1 MSDHPDIPEK
11 IGKYDITGVAGKG
24 AMGIVYIGHDPY
36 VDRKVAIKVSL
47 NEIAG
52 EFLLDDSIAADN
64 HRQFFNEAKAAG
76 ILDHPNIIKVYE
88 AGDANGQDYIAI
100 EFVEDADTLRTF
112 RKVENLLPVKQ
123 LLHYIR
129 QCAEALHYAHSQG
142 ITHRDIKPANLLLT
156 TDGDIKIADFGIAVR
171 KANDAT
177 AATAKGFGSPLY
189 MSPEQA
195 SGEKITHHTD
205 IFSLGVVL
213 YELLTGA
220 HPFLAK
226 TMPALFK
233 NIVSEDPAP
242 LKSHREELPTALE
255 NIVAKALQKDPED
268 RYVNCAEFAAD
279 LIEVEEEFEKFGED
293 LSEEHKVEILS
304 QLKFFNDFSEQEVEE
319 ILDEGEWEVYSS
331 GSRILIE
338 DEQDKAFYVI
348 TSGNASVTRMNKEIA
363 TLSEGDCFGEM
374 AWLLGG
380 KRSASVTAITK
391 TVVLKLDEPLADW
404 ASLSCQMR
412 VNKTVQKILM
422 ERLNDTTK
430 RYARAL

>member
-1 MSDHPDIPEK
+1 MSDLPEK
-11 IGKYDITGVAGKG
+11 IGKYEITGVAGKG

-47 NEIAG
+47 SDNPG
-52 EFLLDDSIAADN
+52 EFLLDDSLAADN

-112 RKVENLLPVKQ
+112 RKEENLLPVKQ

-129 QCAEALHYAHSQG
+129 QCAEALEYAHSKG

-156 TDGDIKIADFGIAVR
+156 KEGDIKIADFGIAVR
-171 KANDAT
+171 KTNDKTAT
-177 AATAKGFGSPLY
+177 TKGFGSPLY

-195 SGEKITHHTD
+195 GGTKIGPQTD

-213 YELLTGA
+213 YELLTGT
-220 HPFLAK
+220 HPFQAN

-233 NIVSEDPAP
+233 NIVSEDPTP
-242 LKSHREELPTALE
+242 LKTHRNDLPPALE
-255 NIVAKALQKDPED
+255 PIIAKALQKEPEN
-268 RYVNCAEFAAD
+268 RYANCAEFAAD
-279 LIEVEEEFEKFGED
+279 LFEVELELETFGED
-293 LSEEHKVEILS
+293 LSSEHKLEILS
-304 QLKFFNDFSEQEVEE
+304 KLKFFNDFSEEEIEE
-319 ILDEGEWEVYSS
+319 ILDQGEWEVFLS
-331 GSRILIE
+331 GKDILIE
-338 DEQDKAFYVI
+338 DDQDKAFYVI
-348 TSGNASVTRMNKEIA
+348 TSGNASVSRMNKEIA

-380 KRSASVTAITK
+380 KRSATVTAITK
-391 TVVLKLDEPLADW
+391 TVVLKLDEPQADW

-412 VNKTVQKILM
+412 LNKTIQKVLM

-430 RYARAL
+430 RYARVL

>member
-1 MSDHPDIPEK
+1 MSDLPAK
-11 IGKYDITGVAGKG
+11 IGKYEITGVAGKG

-36 VDRKVAIKVSL
+36 VDRQVAIKVSL
-47 NEIAG
+47 NDNAG
-52 EFLLDDSIAADN
+52 EILLDDSLAADN

-100 EFVEDADTLRTF
+100 EYVEDADTLRTF
-112 RKVENLLPVKQ
+112 KKEERLLPVKQ

-129 QCAEALHYAHSQG
+129 QCAEGLEYAHSKG

-156 TDGDIKIADFGIAVR
+156 KEGDIKIADFGIAVR
-171 KANDAT
+171 KAHDKT
-177 AATAKGFGSPLY
+177 STTKGFGSPLY

-195 SGEKITHHTD
+195 GGTKIDHHTD

-213 YELLTGA
+213 YELLTGT
-220 HPFLAK
+220 HPFVAN

-233 NIVSEDPAP
+233 NIVSEDPEP
-242 LKSHREELPTALE
+242 LQKHRSDLPPMLE
-255 NIVAKALQKDPED
+255 NIITRALQKAPED

-279 LIEVEEEFEKFGED
+279 LAEVELELEMFGED
-293 LSEEHKVEILS
+293 LTSVQKLETISK
-304 QLKFFNDFSEQEVEE
+304 LKYFNDFSEAEIEE
-319 ILDEGEWEVYSS
+319 ILDEAEWEVHLS
-331 GSRILIE
+331 GKNILIE
-338 DEQDKAFYVI
+338 GDQDRAFYVI
-348 TSGNASVTRMNKEIA
+348 ISGNASVSRMNKEIA
-363 TLSEGDCFGEM
+363 ALGEGDCFGEM

-380 KRSASVTAITK
+380 KRSATVTAITK
-391 TVVLKLDEPLADW
+391 TVVLRLDEPLADW

-412 VNKTVQKILM
+412 INKTIQKVLM
-422 ERLNDTTK
+422 DRLDETSQ

>member
-1 MSDHPDIPEK
+1 MSDLPEK
-11 IGKYDITGVAGKG
+11 IGKYEITGVAGKG

-47 NEIAG
+47 SESPG
-52 EFLLDDSIAADN
+52 EFLLDDSLAADN

-112 RKVENLLPVKQ
+112 RNEENLLPVKQ

-129 QCAEALHYAHSQG
+129 QCAEALEYAHSKG

-156 TDGDIKIADFGIAVR
+156 KEGDIKIADFGIAVR
-171 KANDAT
+171 KTNDKTAT
-177 AATAKGFGSPLY
+177 TKGFGSPLY

-195 SGEKITHHTD
+195 SGTKIGPQTD

-213 YELLTGA
+213 YELLTGT
-220 HPFLAK
+220 HPFQAN

-242 LKSHREELPTALE
+242 LKTHRNDLPPALE
-255 NIVAKALQKDPED
+255 PIIAKALQKEPEN
-268 RYVNCAEFAAD
+268 RYTNCAEFAAD
-279 LIEVEEEFEKFGED
+279 LIEVELELETFGED
-293 LSEEHKVEILS
+293 LSSEHKLEILS
-304 QLKFFNDFSEQEVEE
+304 KLKFFNDFSEQEIEE
-319 ILDEGEWEVYSS
+319 ILDQGEWEVFPS
-331 GSRILIE
+331 GKEILIE
-338 DEQDKAFYVI
+338 DDQDKAFYVI
-348 TSGNASVTRMNKEIA
+348 TSGNASVSRMNKEIA

-380 KRSASVTAITK
+380 KRSATVTAITK
-391 TVVLKLDEPLADW
+391 TVVLKLDEPLAEW

-412 VNKTVQKILM
+412 VNKTVQKVLM

-430 RYARAL
+430 RYARVL

>member
-1 MSDHPDIPEK
+1 MSDLPKK
-11 IGKYDITGVAGKG
+11 IGKYEITGVAGKG

-47 NEIAG
+47 NASPG
-52 EFLLDDSIAADN
+52 EFLLDDSLAADDR
-64 HRQFFNEAKAAG
+64 RQFFNEAKAAG

-112 RKVENLLPVKQ
+112 RKEETLLPVKQ

-129 QCAEALHYAHSQG
+129 QCAEALEYAHAKG

-156 TDGDIKIADFGIAVR
+156 KEGDVKIADFGIAVR
-171 KANDAT
+171 KTNDKTAT
-177 AATAKGFGSPLY
+177 TKGFGSPLY

-195 SGEKITHHTD
+195 SGTKITHHTD

-213 YELLTGA
+213 YELLTGT
-220 HPFLAK
+220 HPFLAN

-233 NIVSEDPAP
+233 NIVSEDPEP
-242 LKSHREELPTALE
+242 LQNHRSDLPVSL
-255 NIVAKALQKDPED
+255 NKIVIKALQKNAED
-268 RYVNCAEFAAD
+268 RYANCEEFAAD
-279 LIEVEEEFEKFGED
+279 LREIELELETFGED
-293 LSEEHKVEILS
+293 LSPEHKLEILTK
-304 QLKFFNDFSEQEVEE
+304 LKFFNDFSEQEIEE
-319 ILDEGEWEVYSS
+319 ILEQGEWEVHLSES
-331 GSRILIE
+331 VILTE
-338 DEQDKAFYVI
+338 GDEDKAFYVI

-363 TLSEGDCFGEM
+363 TLAEGDCFGEM

-380 KRSASVTAITK
+380 KRSASVTSITK

-404 ASLSCQMR
+404 ASLSCQIR
-412 VNKTVQKILM
+412 VNKTVQKVLM